1 MPLRASK
8 GAGGGMTDRDEG
20 PPKGG
25 VSAPGASDDGAR
37 TSHRVP
43 EHIRFP

>member
-8 GAGGGMTDRDEG
+8 GAGGGMTDRDEA
-20 PPKGG
+20 PPKGRER
-25 VSAPGASDDGAR
+25 PGASDVGAR